1 MICKVLKY
9 FLIFV
14 TIKSSSFN
22 VQILN
27 NYRRSKTRLS
37 LNCYAVVFSHFTCSW
52 ILTVIKRGICFV
64 IEVQRYAAMVANHLH
79 NLEV

>member
-14 TIKSSSFN
+14 TMISLTFN

-27 NYRRSKTRLS
+27 NYRRSKTRFS
-37 LNCYAVVFSHFTCSW
+37 LNCCVAVFSHFTCSW
-52 ILTVIKRGICFV
+52 ILTVIK
-64 IEVQRYAAMVANHLH
+64 EVSVL
-79 NLEV
+79 